1 MTESRPVIFIVDDD
15 ASVRDAVGNLLD
27 SLGLQAQTFAT
38 AEEFLKVNRPDAPS
52 CLVLDVR
59 LPGRNGLEFQDQ
71 LEKEGIRIPIVFIT
85 AHGDIPM
92 TSRAMKAGAV
102 DFLPKPFQKQE
113 LLAAIRQALDRDRVR
128 RKEQAD
134 TAGLRARFELLTSRE
149 REVMDLV
156 VAGFMNKE
164 AAAKLGLSEITVKV
178 HRGHVMRKME
188 ADSLAE
194 LVRMAEKLKP
204 KSARRSL

>member
-27 SLGLQAQTFAT
+27 SLGLQAQTFAS